1 MRTPGANGGVGEA
14 AKTVAE
20 HASQIAR
27 LELELAAAELKRKAI
42 ALGLGAGL
50 LAGSLVFGVFM
61 LAFTL
66 ATAAAALALVVSW
79 WLALLI
85 VTAALG
91 ALATTLGLIGLGLV
105 KKGSPPVPKETIREA
120 KLTTAVLK
128 R

>member
-14 AKTVAE
+14 AKSVAE

-42 ALGLGAGL
+42 ALGVGAGL

-61 LAFTL
+61 LAFAL
-66 ATAAAALALVVSW
+66 ATAAAALALVMSW
-79 WLALLI
+79 WLALLV
-85 VTAALG
+85 VTAVLG

-105 KKGSPPVPKETIREA
+105 KKASPPVPKETIREA

>member
-14 AKTVAE
+14 AKSVAE

-42 ALGLGAGL
+42 ALGVGAGL

-61 LAFTL
+61 LAFAL

-85 VTAALG
+85 VTAVLG

-105 KKGSPPVPKETIREA
+105 KKASPPVPKETIREA

>member
-14 AKTVAE
+14 AKSVAE

-27 LELELAAAELKRKAI
+27 LELELAAAELKRKAV
-42 ALGLGAGL
+42 ALGVGAGL

-61 LAFTL
+61 LAFAL
-66 ATAAAALALVVSW
+66 ATASAALALVVSW

-85 VTAALG
+85 VTAVLG